1 MLLRLPHRETSSC
14 ESSHT
19 ARRYISVDFFGGTE
33 QIKLLISNS
42 RSDTSNPER
51 SRMPC
56 AKPGRGGIRRE
67 ISGLSRYN

>member
-1 MLLRLPHRETSSC
+1 MLLPSAAPRNFVLRKQ
-14 ESSHT
+14 SHSAPT
-19 ARRYISVDFFGGTE
+19 YISCLFGGTE
-33 QIKLLISNS
+33 QTKLLISNS